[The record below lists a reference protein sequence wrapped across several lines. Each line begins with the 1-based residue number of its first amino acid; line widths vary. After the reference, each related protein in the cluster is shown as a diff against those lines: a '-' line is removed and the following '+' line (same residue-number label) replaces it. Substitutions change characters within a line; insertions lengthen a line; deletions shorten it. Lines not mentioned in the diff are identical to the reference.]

1 MNGLG
6 KVGRSSRGRTGSHRS
21 VSIFEA
27 IRFSRILMGE
37 SGKQK
42 SSTTILQKD
51 WKRNDQK

>member
-6 KVGRSSRGRTGSHRS
+6 KIATRSRGSRGRRS
-21 VSIFEA
+21 ISIYES
-27 IRFSRILMGE
+27 IRMARIMMG
-37 SGKQK
+37 KTNVK